1 MPRSGGGENVEKS
14 KDERIKIKV
23 ESDGATEIL
32 HSVQDD
38 KYREN
43 SSSTPGGEVSRS
55 DGGEEYGNVTVSNA
69 LFIKN
74 EPPYFF
80 IITDLIIFIT
90 DITLL
95 YCECFINANIVI
107 LSVVEGS
114 QNSM

>member
-55 DGGEEYGNVTVSNA
+55 GGGGEYGNVTASNA

-74 EPPYFF
+74 GPPYFL
-80 IITDLIIFIT
+80 IIADLIIFIT

-107 LSVVEGS
+107 LSVVEGT
-114 QNSM
+114 QNCM

>member
-1 MPRSGGGENVEKS
+1 MLKRAKIKVESDGATEILHSVQNDKYRENSSSTLGGEVSRSGGGENVEKS

-55 DGGEEYGNVTVSNA
+55 GGGEGCVKVRK
-69 LFIKN
+69 L
-74 EPPYFF
+74 PMHC
-80 IITDLIIFIT
+80 L
-90 DITLL
+90 
-95 YCECFINANIVI
+95 
-107 LSVVEGS
+107 
-114 QNSM
+114 